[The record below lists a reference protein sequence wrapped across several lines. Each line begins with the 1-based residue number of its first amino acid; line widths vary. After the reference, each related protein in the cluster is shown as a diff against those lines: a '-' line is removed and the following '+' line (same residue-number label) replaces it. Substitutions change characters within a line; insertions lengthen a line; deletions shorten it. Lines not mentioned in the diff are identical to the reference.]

1 MSFYRDTFIEI
12 DLDAV
17 YQNVMNLQQYYPRN
31 QQIMA
36 VIKADSYGHGAVMVA
51 RTLKEAFVTHFAVA
65 TLDEAL
71 ELRKN
76 GIADPILL
84 FGVTDVAFLDIV
96 AKQHISISVHS
107 LAWLNKALSQKR
119 KCSEPIQVHV
129 KVDTGM
135 HRLGFTNASDFTTA
149 VQMIGQSELF
159 QLKGVYTHLATSEE
173 ENDSYYQMQV
183 DRFEHMILNLDKKDL
198 LIHIANSAG
207 SVKTPPPFV
216 NMVRIGLFINGICPA
231 KNVRIP
237 FALRPSLGLYSKVI
251 LVKKVPAHEKISYN
265 GIYETPR
272 DVWIGTVPIG
282 YADGYD
288 RRMVNGHVYVDGM
301 EAKVVGRICMDLIMI
316 ELPHPVE
323 EGTQVELIG
332 PHISIDEYSEWVGTN
347 NYHATCAFT
356 DRVPRIY
363 RRHGKI
369 IRIVNRRLN
378 GKVGGKSQ

>member
-17 YQNVMNLQQYYPRN
+17 YQNVTNLQQYYPQN

-51 RTLKEAFVTHFAVA
+51 RTLLEAGVTHFAVA

-76 GIADPILL
+76 GIEDPILL

-107 LAWLNKALSQKR
+107 LAWLNKALSQKC
-119 KCSEPIQVHV
+119 KCTEPIAVHV
-129 KVDTGM
+129 KIDTGM
-135 HRLGFTNASDFTTA
+135 HRLGFIMESDFYAA
-149 VQMIGQSELF
+149 VQMIRQSDLF

-173 ENDSYYQMQV
+173 QNDSYYQMQV
-183 DRFEHMILNLDKKDL
+183 DRFEKTIANLDKTGL
-198 LIHIANSAG
+198 YIHISNSAG
-207 SVKTPPPFV
+207 SVKTPPPWI
-216 NMVRIGLFINGICPA
+216 NMVRTGLFINGICPA
-231 KNVRIP
+231 KNVQLP
-237 FALRPSLGLYSKVI
+237 FPLKPSLSLYSKVI

-288 RRMVNGHVYVDGM
+288 RRMVKGHVYVAGM

-323 EGTQVELIG
+323 EGTPVELIG
-332 PHISIDEYSEWVGTN
+332 PHISIDEYCEWVGTN

-356 DRVPRIY
+356 DRIPRVY

-369 IRIVNRRLN
+369 VRVVNRRLN
-378 GKVGGKSQ
+378 GKIGGKTG